1 MKTPRKTGRLAG
13 RLLICAALLVW
24 IFHVI
29 FVQEG
34 RLAVESQGTDWD
46 SLTRSEQF
54 SAAWTQG
61 PPAVWGAIS
70 AVAPGAYALSLL
82 FMGATLL
89 IGARRWQLALVEQGL
104 NLPFPRALEITL
116 IAHFFNSFL
125 LGSTGGDLLKAY
137 YAARETHH
145 KKTEAV
151 TTVFVDRLIGL
162 FSMLLFA
169 VALAAPNAA
178 LIRGHD
184 LTGLVFLTVLGMFV
198 ACGIL
203 VYAAF
208 WGRNSGEDSLFGR
221 WLKRLPRG
229 EYLERS
235 LISCRIYGNR
245 RSFLLKSLALST
257 LLNLCCALQF
267 HTLAVGL
274 ELGVSFTLLLF
285 LAPAIIC
292 ISALPIT
299 PSGLGVREHL
309 FVGALTATAVGAPAK
324 LALSLSLLAYSG
336 WLAWSVIGGLVYVN
350 LKEARHLDEV
360 ATATD

>member
-1 MKTPRKTGRLAG
+1 MKPPRKTGRLAA
-13 RLLICAALLVW
+13 RLVICAALLVW

-34 RLAVESQGTDWD
+34 RLAVESQGANWGD
-46 SLTRSEQF
+46 LTAKEQF
-54 SAAWTQG
+54 TAAWTQG
-61 PPAVWGAIS
+61 PPAVWSAIRT
-70 AVAPGAYALSLL
+70 VAPWAYAVSLI

-89 IGARRWQLALVEQGL
+89 IGAKRWQLALKEQGL
-104 NLPFPRALEITL
+104 DLPYPRTLEISL

-178 LIRGHD
+178 VIFGHE
-184 LTGLVFLTVLGMFV
+184 LTGLLFLTVLGMFC

-208 WGRNSGEDSLFGR
+208 WGRNAGEDSIIGR
-221 WLKRLPRG
+221 WLRRLPRG

-235 LISCRIYGNR
+235 LISCRIYGSR
-245 RSFLLKSLALST
+245 RAFLLQSLGLSM
-257 LLNLCCALQF
+257 LLNLCCVLQF
-267 HTLAVGL
+267 HTIAIGLGL
-274 ELGVSFTLLLF
+274 ELQVFLLLF

-336 WLAWSVIGGLVYVN
+336 SLVWSIIGGLFYVN
-350 LKEARHLDEV
+350 LKEARHLDDV
-360 ATATD
+360 ATASD

>member
-1 MKTPRKTGRLAG
+1 MKSPRKTGRLAG
-13 RLLICAALLVW
+13 RLVICAALLLW
-24 IFHVI
+24 IFQVI

-34 RLAVESQGTDWD
+34 RLAVEAQGTDWEQ
-46 SLTRSEQF
+46 LTRREQF
-54 SAAWTQG
+54 IAAWTQG
-61 PPAVWGAIS
+61 PPAVWNAIS
-70 AVAPGAYALSLL
+70 AVAPWAYGLSLV

-104 NLPFPRALEITL
+104 NLPFPRALEISL

-145 KKTEAV
+145 MKTEAV

-169 VALAAPNAA
+169 VALAAPNAR
-178 LIRGHD
+178 LIRGDD
-184 LTGLVFLTVLGMFV
+184 LTALVFLTVLGMFC

-208 WGRNSGEDSLFGR
+208 WGRSSDENSLLGR

-235 LISCRIYGNR
+235 LLSCRIYGNR
-245 RSFLLKSLALST
+245 RAFLVKSLGFST
-257 LLNLCCALQF
+257 LLNLCCVLQF

-274 ELGVSFTLLLF
+274 DLGVSFSVLLF

-360 ATATD
+360 AAAAE